1 MKAVIFREHGGID
14 RFQYTDVPEPAL
26 GDDDVL
32 VAVKACSINH
42 LDVWVRQGIPAY
54 KIPLPHITGSDVA
67 GVVAAVGTRVT
78 QVHAGDRVIAAPGIS
93 CFGCEWCAAGDDNL
107 CSNFQIRGAQVD
119 GGYAQFARARA
130 IDCLPIPASLT
141 FEQAAAFPLVFLT
154 AWHMLIARCRLRA
167 GETVL
172 VLAGGSGI
180 GSAAIQVAKL
190 AGARVLATVGD
201 DAKASPARALGAEP
215 VINYTRDDF
224 ALAARKATGG
234 RGVDVVFEHVGP
246 ATWDT
251 SLKALAKGGRL
262 VTCGSTTG
270 PEAVCDL
277 RYVFSRQ
284 LNILGSIM
292 GTRADLLTVT
302 RLLGE
307 GRLRAVIDTV
317 FPLRDAAAAHERLLA
332 RDHFGKFVLTP

>member
-1 MKAVIFREHGGID
+1 MKAIIFREHGGID
-14 RFQYTDVPEPAL
+14 RFQYTDVPEPVL

-32 VAVKACSINH
+32 VEVKACSINH

-54 KIPLPHITGSDVA
+54 KTPLPHITGSDVA
-67 GVVAAVGTRVT
+67 GIAAKIGQRVT
-78 QVHAGDRVIAAPGIS
+78 QVKPGDRVIAAPGIS
-93 CFGCEWCAAGDDNL
+93 CFACAPCFAGDDNL
-107 CSNFQIRGAQVD
+107 CDRFQIRGAQVD
-119 GGYAQFARARA
+119 GGYAQFAKVRA
-130 IDCLPIPASLT
+130 IDCLAMPPSLT
-141 FEQAAAFPLVFLT
+141 FEQAAAFPLVFTT
-154 AWHMLIARCRLRA
+154 AWHMLISRCRLRA

-180 GSAAIQVAKL
+180 GSAAMQVAKL
-190 AGARVLATVGD
+190 AGARVFATVGD
-201 DAKASPARALGAEP
+201 DAKAERARALGAEL

-224 ALAARKATGG
+224 AKAARQATCG

-246 ATWDT
+246 ATWDK

-277 RYVFSRQ
+277 RYIFSRQ
-284 LNILGSIM
+284 LSVLGSIM
-292 GTRADLLTVT
+292 GTRAELLTVT
-302 RLLGE
+302 RLMGE
-307 GRLRAVIDTV
+307 GRLRSVIDTV
-317 FPLRDAAAAHERLLA
+317 FPLREAAAAHERLLA